1 MCVCVYFSLP
11 HVFLASGLAL
21 SPSPWLA
28 CCPCNVTA
36 CSALEWES
44 RRAALL
50 VTSCLRAFLNIFNFF
65 SFVDEDRSSLFLW
78 NSSTL
83 GFSFVWLRMRNE
95 PLAPLVFS
103 GGMFSDSG
111 NVFFGKSVG
120 ARLHCTAALRAQSLT
135 FYSLKL
141 FCALLLLFLF
151 SFFSPVAYFTF
162 THNLSVASVYMQ
174 SNHSPLPSASKG
186 PPNPLCSLF
195 YLLPVAVAHHCWI
208 FESIFQIVV
217 KKTWRIS
224 FVWRCRDLRIWGV
237 KWQRGQTGSTVIVLL
252 TLTPDSWT
260 VKTHIHIQHR
270 QKHRNIY
277 EHISRNTQT

>member
-1 MCVCVYFSLP
+1 MHSMLRGHVSVCVCVCACIFLYRMCFLLPAWRWALP
-11 HVFLASGLAL
+11 HD
-21 SPSPWLA
+21 WLV
-28 CCPCNVTA
+28 PCNVTA

-50 VTSCLRAFLNIFNFF
+50 VTSCPRAFFYIFNFF

-78 NSSTL
+78 DSSTL

-141 FCALLLLFLF
+141 FCALPLLFLF

-195 YLLPVAVAHHCWI
+195 YLLAVAVAHHCWI

-224 FVWRCRDLRIWGV
+224 FVWRCRDLRISKREWNG
-237 KWQRGQTGSTVIVLL
+237 
-252 TLTPDSWT
+252 
-260 VKTHIHIQHR
+260 R
-270 QKHRNIY
+270 QVALWSSY
-277 EHISRNTQT
+277 

>member
-1 MCVCVYFSLP
+1 MPFWTVIIYKLKGYKVRGRTHIRVTGFFKGLLSPNWSGLFQQVESNNTTAKKKKSLNGWFSIQLSLCWASQRFFHWTLCPVILNVIYALYATWTCVSVCMCVCVYFSLP
-11 HVFLASGLAL
+11 HVFLASSLAL

-50 VTSCLRAFLNIFNFF
+50 VTSCPRAFFYIFNFF

-78 NSSTL
+78 DSSTL

-141 FCALLLLFLF
+141 FCALPLLFLF
-151 SFFSPVAYFTF
+151 SFFPPVAYFTF
-162 THNLSVASVYMQ
+162 THQ
-174 SNHSPLPSASKG
+174 
-186 PPNPLCSLF
+186 
-195 YLLPVAVAHHCWI
+195 
-208 FESIFQIVV
+208 
-217 KKTWRIS
+217 
-224 FVWRCRDLRIWGV
+224 
-237 KWQRGQTGSTVIVLL
+237 
-252 TLTPDSWT
+252 
-260 VKTHIHIQHR
+260 
-270 QKHRNIY
+270 
-277 EHISRNTQT
+277 